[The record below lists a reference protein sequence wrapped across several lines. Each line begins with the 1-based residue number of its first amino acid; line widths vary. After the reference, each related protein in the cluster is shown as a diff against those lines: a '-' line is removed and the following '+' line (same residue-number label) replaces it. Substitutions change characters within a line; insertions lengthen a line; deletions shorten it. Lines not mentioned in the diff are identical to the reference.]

1 MLQDTSS
8 SARSLAPAQFGKV
21 KPSGAQDVVWGR
33 PVFRAPELPAPQ
45 LAFAPLPVR
54 GQFFSGQ
61 RSAVAH

>member
-8 SARSLAPAQFGKV
+8 SARSPSPAQFGKI
-21 KPSGAQDVVWGR
+21 KPSCAQDVLWGR
-33 PVFRAPELPAPQ
+33 PVFRAPELSTPQ